1 MATRSGLDLTHLDT
15 SARPQDDLYGHVNG
29 GWLRDHVMPPDRAT
43 DGAFRTLAD
52 QAERDVRAIVEEA
65 AAAADAAHGTLQ
77 QKIGDLYSAFM
88 DVGAVEAAGA
98 EPLRPL
104 LAEVAAAPDH
114 EALAALLGRCEREGL
129 AALVGAYVD
138 TDAKDSAR
146 YLVHLTQSG
155 LGLPDESYYR
165 EDQHAP
171 IREAYVAHLART
183 ADLLDLPALLGAADA
198 AAVAATVLEVETAIA
213 AHHWDVVANRDAEK
227 TYTLM
232 TAGEL
237 RESAPGFAW
246 DAWQQALGA
255 RDGALDEV
263 VVRQPSAVTGIAAL
277 WAQRPLEDWKAWLV
291 VRVSSRCA
299 GYLSSDLV
307 DEQFDFY
314 GRTLSG
320 TQELRERWK
329 RGVALVQGA
338 LGEAVGQLYVERHFP
353 ARSKEAMVDLVANLV
368 EAYRQSI
375 TALDWMGEET
385 RTRALVK
392 LDAFTPKVGYPDR
405 WKDYDAL
412 AVDGGDLLG
421 TVRASSAVETDREL
435 AKLGG
440 PVDRGEWFMTP
451 QTVNAYYNPG
461 MNEIVFPAAIL
472 QPPFFD
478 ADADDAAN
486 YGGIGAVIGHEIG
499 HGFDDQGSRYD
510 GAGNLVDWWT
520 PDDRAEFDRRA
531 QALIAQYAALSSR
544 DLPGHHVNGELTVGE
559 NIGDLG
565 GLTIALKAYAIA
577 LGDTPAP
584 ELDDLTGTQRVLFA
598 WAQVWRTTTRPQ
610 EAERRLATDP
620 HSPADLRCNAVVTN
634 LDAFHEAFDLRE
646 GDALF
651 TPVDQRVRIW

>member
-1 MATRSGLDLTHLDT
+1 MATRSGLDLTHLDP

-29 GWLRDHVMPPDRAT
+29 AWLRDHVMPPDRAT
-43 DGAFRTLAD
+43 DGAFRALAD

-65 AAAADAAHGTLQ
+65 AAAATAGDSTLQ

-88 DVGAVEAAGA
+88 DVDSVEAAGT

-104 LAEVAAAPDH
+104 LAEIAAAPDH
-114 EALAALLGRCEREGL
+114 DALAALLGRSEREGL

-171 IREAYVAHLART
+171 IREAYVAHLTRM
-183 ADLLDLPALLGAADA
+183 ADLLGLPALLGASDA
-198 AAVAATVLEVETAIA
+198 SAVATTVLEVETAIA

-232 TAGEL
+232 TAQEL
-237 RESAPGFAW
+237 RERAPGFAW

-255 RDGALDEV
+255 GTGALDEV
-263 VVRQPSAVTGIAAL
+263 VVRQPSAVEGIAAL
-277 WAQRPLEDWKAWLV
+277 WSGTDVEEWKAWLM

-299 GYLSSDLV
+299 GYLSSALV

-353 ARSKEAMVDLVANLV
+353 ARSKERMLELVDNLV
-368 EAYRQSI
+368 EAYRRSI
-375 TALDWMGEET
+375 TALDWMGEGT
-385 RTRALVK
+385 RQRALDK
-392 LDAFTPKVGYPDR
+392 LGAFTPKVGYPDR

-412 AVDGGDLLG
+412 VVDRADLLG
-421 TVRASSAVETDREL
+421 TVRASSSVETDREL

-520 PDDRAEFDRRA
+520 ADDRAEFDRRA
-531 QALIAQYAALSSR
+531 RALVAQYGALSSR

-577 LGDTPAP
+577 LGDEAAPA
-584 ELDDLTGTQRVLFA
+584 LDDLTGVQRVLFA

-634 LDAFHEAFDLRE
+634 LDAFHDAFGVRE

-651 TPVDQRVRIW
+651 TPVDRRVRIW

>member
-29 GWLRDHVMPPDRAT
+29 AWLRDHVMPPDRAT
-43 DGAFRTLAD
+43 DGAFRALAD

-65 AAAADAAHGTLQ
+65 AAAATEKGTLQ

-88 DVGAVEAAGA
+88 DVGAVEAAGV

-104 LAEVAAAPDH
+104 LAEIAAAPDH
-114 EALAALLGRCEREGL
+114 DALAALLGRSEREGL

-138 TDAKDSAR
+138 TDAKDSNR

-171 IREAYVAHLART
+171 IREAYAAHLERM
-183 ADLLDLPALLGAADA
+183 ADLLGLPALLGADDA
-198 AAVAATVLEVETAIA
+198 AGVAATVLDLETAIA
-213 AHHWDVVANRDAEK
+213 THHWDVVANRDAEK
-227 TYTLM
+227 TYTLV
-232 TAGEL
+232 TARNL
-237 RESAPGFAW
+237 RERAPGFAW
-246 DAWQQALGA
+246 DAWQDALGA
-255 RDGALDEV
+255 GEGALDEV
-263 VVRQPSAVTGIAAL
+263 VVRQPSAVEGIATL
-277 WAQRPLEDWKAWLV
+277 WAQRPLEEWKAWLA

-299 GYLSSDLV
+299 GYLSSALV

-338 LGEAVGQLYVERHFP
+338 LGEAIGQLYVERHFP
-353 ARSKEAMVDLVANLV
+353 ARSKERMLELVDNLV

-375 TALDWMGEET
+375 TALDWMGED
-385 RTRALVK
+385 TRARALDK
-392 LDAFTPKVGYPDR
+392 LEAFTPKVGYPDR

-412 AVDGGDLLG
+412 AVDRADLLG

-435 AKLGG
+435 AKLGA

-531 QALIAQYAALSSR
+531 RALVAQYSVLSSR
-544 DLPGHHVNGELTVGE
+544 DLPDHHVNGELTVGE

-577 LGDTPAP
+577 LGETPAP

-634 LDAFHEAFDLRE
+634 LDAFHDAFDVRE

-651 TPVDQRVRIW
+651 TPVQDRVRIW

>member
-52 QAERDVRAIVEEA
+52 QAERDVRAIVEQ
-65 AAAADAAHGTLQ
+65 AAAADAEPGSLE
-77 QKIGDLYSAFM
+77 QKIGGLYSAFM
-88 DVGAVEAAGA
+88 DVEAVEAAGT

-104 LAEVAAAPDH
+104 LAEIAAAPDH
-114 EALAALLGRCEREGL
+114 DALAALLGRSEREGL

-138 TDAKDSAR
+138 TDAKDSNR

-165 EDQHAP
+165 EEQHAP
-171 IREAYVAHLART
+171 IREAYVAHLTRM
-183 ADLLDLPALLGAADA
+183 ADLLDLPDLLGGRGAGD
-198 AAVAATVLEVETAIA
+198 VASDLMDLETAIA

-232 TAGEL
+232 TAQEL
-237 RESAPGFAW
+237 RERAPGFAW

-255 RDGALDEV
+255 GTGALDEV
-263 VVRQPSAVTGIAAL
+263 VVRQPSAVEGIAAL
-277 WAQRPLEDWKAWLV
+277 WAQRPLEEWKAWLM

-299 GYLSSDLV
+299 GYLSSALV

-353 ARSKEAMVDLVANLV
+353 VRSKARMLELVDNLV
-368 EAYRQSI
+368 EAYRRSI
-375 TALDWMGEET
+375 TSLDWMTEET
-385 RTRALVK
+385 RTRALKK

-412 AVDGGDLLG
+412 TVDGGDLLG

-577 LGDTPAP
+577 LGDEPAP

-634 LDAFHEAFDLRE
+634 LDAFHEAFDVRE

-651 TPVDQRVRIW
+651 TPVEERVRIW